1 MAVLRFS
8 THFWGI
14 GERMI
19 EIAPRILDG
28 ILLSQKNI
36 KDLNHEVLVTLM
48 AEISSVINSRP

>member
-1 MAVLRFS
+1 
-8 THFWGI
+8 
-14 GERMI
+14 MI